1 MAVDLPLQLRIPLF
15 SARRSTALRRKIV
28 IDKRRRNPRQKRD
41 VREGVTTAKIEI
53 LQTGRR
59 LYIRLRFFSASA
71 KSLYTRFAPPSNG
84 SAPVK
89 RSQKS
94 GLSAR
99 GTVIVAPG

>member
-1 MAVDLPLQLRIPLF
+1 MSVFSCSIAAVLSFERKNLLRLSP
-15 SARRSTALRRKIV
+15 TA
-28 IDKRRRNPRQKRD
+28 KRRL
-41 VREGVTTAKIEI
+41 VTAHT
-53 LQTGRR
+53 QNGHSQPDH
-59 LYIRLRFFSASA
+59 IRLRFFSASA
-71 KSLYTRFAPPSNG
+71 KSLYVRFAPPSNG